1 MAVTQVTVGSPSNE
15 VIFNDTAMGSAVD
28 AIKASS
34 AKVYAVTIDNSLN
47 GGAASYVKLFNLAA
61 GSVVVG
67 TTAPD
72 EIIYVPSG
80 AVITVPYFTGANPGK
95 TFATALS
102 AVCVTTGG
110 TAGVTAPVS
119 NVSVSVNY
127 V

>member
-1 MAVTQVTVGSPSNE
+1 MAITQVVIGSPSNE
-15 VIFNDTAMGSAVD
+15 KIFNDSAMGATAD

-34 AKVYAVTIDNSLN
+34 AVVYAVTVDNTLN
-47 GGAASYVKLFNLAA
+47 SGAVSYVKLYNLAA

-67 TTAPD
+67 STAPD
-72 EIIYVPSG
+72 EIIYVPAG
-80 AVITVPYFTGANPGK
+80 VIVTRVFFTGANPGV
-95 TFATALS
+95 TFPAALA

-110 TAGVTAPVS
+110 PAGSTAPSS